1 MSLTMFG
8 DDGTP
13 AKEEEQISVPKD
25 LLSRICGMVYATR
38 GEQHRLD
45 YVTDAEYA
53 KLVSLR
59 HSGHDSIDTVLTALS
74 GE

>member
-1 MSLTMFG
+1 M
-8 DDGTP
+8 
-13 AKEEEQISVPKD
+13 EETISVPKD
-25 LLSRICGMVYATR
+25 LLNRICGMVYATR

-45 YVTDAEYA
+45 FVTDAEYA

-74 GE
+74 GK